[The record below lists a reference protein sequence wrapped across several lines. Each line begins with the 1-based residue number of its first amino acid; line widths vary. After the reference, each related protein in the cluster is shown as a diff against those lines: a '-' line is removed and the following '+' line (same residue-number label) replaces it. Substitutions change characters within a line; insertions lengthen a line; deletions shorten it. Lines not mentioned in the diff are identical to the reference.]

1 MCKSSA
7 VITDVKSSHASSLVA
22 YGRLMVLSLN
32 ALEIVGRPLYGTL
45 IWDLYMGP
53 MYGPLYGTLICT
65 CNYALCNCIKLQ
77 LTGTT

>member
-45 IWDLYMGP
+45 IWDPYM
-53 MYGPLYGTLICT
+53 GPLYGTLIWDP
-65 CNYALCNCIKLQ
+65 YMYM
-77 LTGTT
+77 